1 MIMTEGKLLVY
12 IMVTALATNM
22 IRVLPVL
29 LIRKRIGNLFVR
41 SFLHY
46 IPYVTLT
53 VMTFPAIMEATSPAI
68 GLTTLAI
75 GIVCAWKGL
84 GMLPVSLICCI
95 SVFLLQLL

>member
-1 MIMTEGKLLVY
+1 MTEGKLFIY
-12 IMVTALATNM
+12 IMVTALATNL

-29 LIRKRIGNLFVR
+29 LIKKRIENLFLR

-53 VMTFPAIMEATSPAI
+53 VITFPAIMEATSPAI

-75 GIVCAWKGL
+75 GVACAWKGL